1 MKRLFAL
8 LFLFAATSIC
18 HSQVM
23 NITYKELVK
32 NSKELSYEIKAS
44 YPQVDFGPDALMG
57 ARGIASDINEG
68 IKKFVNDMVSDFEK
82 GVNELENKS
91 INGNGSQLDITGAA
105 SVSGGTLLSATF
117 TKFSYY
123 SGAAH
128 PMTTITA
135 YNYSTIAYGEIDS
148 LGKLFRKDS
157 DYLGFLYG
165 YCNFKLRENARSE
178 GYDNITDMID
188 EGTSAKEEN
197 YRNWYVENDSL
208 RIVFN
213 PYQAGPYVM
222 GIQTVSIALS
232 EMTAMID
239 PKGPLEFMYR

>member
-1 MKRLFAL
+1 
-8 LFLFAATSIC
+8 
-18 HSQVM
+18 
-23 NITYKELVK
+23 
-32 NSKELSYEIKAS
+32 
-44 YPQVDFGPDALMG
+44 
-57 ARGIASDINEG
+57 
-68 IKKFVNDMVSDFEK
+68 MVSDFEK

-91 INGNGSQLDITGAA
+91 INGNGSQLDISGVA
-105 SVSGGTLLSATF
+105 SVSGGTLFSATF

-148 LGKLFRKDS
+148 LGKLFRKNS
-157 DYLGFLYG
+157 DYLGFLNG
-165 YCNFKLRENARSE
+165 YCNSKLREIARSE
-178 GYDNITDMID
+178 GYDNIIDMID

-222 GIQTVSIALS
+222 GIQTVSIALAD
-232 EMTAMID
+232 MNAMID
-239 PKGPLEFMYR
+239 PKGPLEYMYR